1 MAIEFL
7 CPYCEAAIRV
17 PDVAAGKRGKCP
29 ACAKQVLVPHVE
41 MQPSPPSPSPA
52 APQSVASGGGG
63 FEPPATPASP
73 FGFPAPAQDAPF
85 PAFGAPAPA
94 SEPAGFPPLGASA
107 AASTP
112 FDLGASEPA
121 ASFPGAAS
129 SMPPVGGGSTPF
141 DVAAP
146 PSGPTSFPSAD
157 AIGGPS
163 PLAMKYAREALAR
176 KRRKR
181 ALLRM
186 VVPAMAVLSLFG
198 VIAAVTWKPT
208 PKLEGRL
215 KGKVLSEAFTL
226 SPKMLSTDTVDLS
239 PETIASTLEALGER
253 SEVLVSDRMR
263 IKFRGEPKRGLEV
276 SIDPGVQMVVVQV
289 DLKQDARLSEYC
301 TFEKDAFNEA
311 RLDELKPAL
320 RKLLLDY
327 DAAVKANAKMTE
339 MPAFRDSV
347 GLAGSTAGV
356 GYVVQATAGNASFR
370 CVGEDGEGKIFFLVP
385 KGAKTLTL
393 AGRKLPDGKTPFAG
407 KYTVDVEQPAAEK
420 EPDEAPASKK
430 GKRAKDDDTEDPASE
445 MKPEM
450 KSEMKSD
457 EDQKS

>member
-7 CPYCEAAIRV
+7 CPYCQAAIRV
-17 PDVAAGKRGKCP
+17 PDAAAGKRGKCP
-29 ACAKQVLVPHVE
+29 ACTQQVLVPHVE
-41 MQPSPPSPSPA
+41 RQPSPPVPSPA
-52 APQSVASGGGG
+52 APQPGAAGVGG
-63 FEPPATPASP
+63 FESPPAPASP
-73 FGFPAPAQDAPF
+73 FDFPSPAPETPF
-85 PAFGAPAPA
+85 PVFGAPAPA
-94 SEPAGFPPLGASA
+94 SEPAGFPPLIASA
-107 AASTP
+107 STAPP
-112 FDLGASEPA
+112 FDLDASEPA
-121 ASFPGAAS
+121 ASFPGAVS
-129 SMPPVGGGSTPF
+129 STPAAGGPAAPF
-141 DVAAP
+141 DVTAP
-146 PSGPTSFPSAD
+146 PSGPTAFPSAD

-176 KRRKR
+176 KRRRR

-186 VVPAMAVLSLFG
+186 VVPATAAIALFA

-226 SPKMLSTDTVDLS
+226 SPKILSTDSVDLS
-239 PETIASTLEALGER
+239 QETIASTLEELSER

-263 IKFRGEPKRGLEV
+263 IKFRGDPKRGLEV

-311 RLDELKPAL
+311 RLNELKPAL
-320 RKLLLDY
+320 RKLLIDY
-327 DAAVKANAKMTE
+327 DAALKANARMTE
-339 MPAFRDSV
+339 LPAFRDSV

-356 GYVVQATAGNASFR
+356 GYVVQATAGNAAFR
-370 CVGEDGEGKIFFLVP
+370 CVGEDGEGKIFFLIP
-385 KGAKTLTL
+385 KGAKTFTL

-407 KYTVDVEQPAAEK
+407 KYTVDVEQLPAEK
-420 EPDEAPASKK
+420 ESEEPPASKGK
-430 GKRAKDDDTEDPASE
+430 GAKDDDKDEPEPE
-445 MKPEM
+445 MKP
-450 KSEMKSD
+450 EMKSD